1 LRRSFF
7 DNRLTLGVGAGSY
20 YALDTHRVKD
30 GMDTG
35 GKVSVLLTMSAAYN
49 VTRHWYVRASWNR
62 VMTSY
67 DKDSDIYLGGIGY
80 RF

>member
-1 LRRSFF
+1 M
-7 DNRLTLGVGAGSY
+7 GAGPY

-30 GMDTG
+30 GTDTG
-35 GKVSVLLTMSAAYN
+35 GKLSLLLTMSAAYN
-49 VTRHWYVRASWNR
+49 FTKHWYVRASWNR
-62 VMTSY
+62 VMTGY

>member
-1 LRRSFF
+1 
-7 DNRLTLGVGAGSY
+7 VGAAPY

-30 GMDTG
+30 GTDTG
-35 GKVSVLLTMSAAYN
+35 GKLSLLLTMSAAYN
-49 VTRHWYVRASWNR
+49 FTKHWYVRASWNR
-62 VMTSY
+62 VMTGY